1 MVGNMAWRSLVRKG
15 SSRHIVGLQV
25 RSFETSLLVRGVNEG
40 CDAPLTRGDREGL
53 LHVRASTCFYILRL
67 LHVRLFGADMS
78 MWFLAESLM
87 KRQSCL
93 LGPS

>member
-53 LHVRASTCFYILRL
+53 VVRL